1 MANGIGLK
9 TQMKAFV
16 FGGDTHESEDK
27 TSERGEQE
35 HDCVALCTVRS
46 AMAERP
52 TKTDTSGVSKHLFYL
67 PAGGVYDHDSF
78 GRHLR

>member
-9 TQMKAFV
+9 AEMKAFL
-16 FGGDTHESEDK
+16 FGGDTHEGEDK

-46 AMAERP
+46 GMAERP
-52 TKTDTSGVSKHLFYL
+52 AKTDISAVSKRLFY
-67 PAGGVYDHDSF
+67 PHAGGVYGHDSF